1 MSKLDHGLA
10 NIWNDEFLSS
20 RLEHSAAS
28 DERIGM
34 VNGDEPRPL
43 GFM

>member
-1 MSKLDHGLA
+1 MSKLDYGLA
-10 NIWNDEFLSS
+10 NIWNDEFPWSQ
-20 RLEHSAAS
+20 LEHSAAS
-28 DERIGM
+28 DERISV